1 MIFVGI
7 GERNRYIALRA
18 WKPFRLASSSLS
30 CFRRSD
36 EMKRKLT
43 ALLLAMTFV
52 FATVAPTM
60 AASKQAS
67 ASSNKTATVSVEKS
81 KKEKSGIVAFIANLR
96 PSKSIRS
103 TEGSRETN
111 RTAVGAQA
119 RSGEGAA
126 QGADPEK
133 KKEFKNLFS
142 LLDESGKNIDG
153 AGLRIV
159 KDNDDHDIV
168 AKWSSGQSPIEV
180 SLSAGKYIF
189 ENSSVTPG
197 YKQAK
202 PVSFEVNSE
211 GTITGADDHVKEI
224 DKKKV
229 LVLEAEKQDGKTFF
243 GIKDKLGNYV
253 TGAKLQIKVKGSET
267 ALHEWTTGSF
277 YELRPGDYVLLQ
289 SEAPEGYDKA
299 DPIEFTI
306 DKDGKINP
314 EPKQLKMIGN
324 DQCLFLE
331 AKEAK
336 KETGKLF
343 FSLRGIDNKDLAGA
357 NVTIK
362 QDGKT
367 FEKTFVTKDQP
378 TELPRDKGEYE
389 LIVTKLPDGY
399 KLEKDS
405 IKFEIKEDGK
415 LVPAEADKEYLET
428 KDGNY
433 TLFLKAEPVEPQIF
447 FGLKDSNG
455 KGIAGLE
462 LKIQGNNGKVINL
475 VSGERAIGVNLS
487 ELPDGTYVFSQ
498 TNVRYG
504 YEAAEPIQFTMKDGK
519 VISASSGLTNLG
531 PYQELTLVSK
541 SAKRVVTFSRVDSL
555 GKILLGVEIEIY
567 KDGTKIA
574 SWKSG
579 SDHHKLE
586 LEAGVYRYH
595 EAAVVLGHKIAK
607 DFEFEVKA
615 DGSIVLRGIQLG
627 ENVKLKEGGHICV
640 GEAGGKLEEDPNK
653 KPGEKPGQTNQKKP
667 TTDTKTQAKNHWVEF
682 DVAKKDGTLLE
693 GAVVEIYQNGKLLES
708 WTTSNTG
715 YKTQLQQGSYRFHTK
730 TAPQGYQLAR
740 DFNFAVNRDGSI
752 TLGKL
757 QSGDTVTAKD
767 GRIVVY
773 GDPVSATGTRTS
785 GTTTAASNGRLPKT
799 GDGIS
804 PVFYAVGLAAVGAV
818 ILGIGIKKR
827 RESVDEVK

>member
-1 MIFVGI
+1 
-7 GERNRYIALRA
+7 
-18 WKPFRLASSSLS
+18 
-30 CFRRSD
+30 
-36 EMKRKLT
+36 MKRKLT

-60 AASKQAS
+60 AASKQAN
-67 ASSNKTATVSVEKS
+67 ASPNKTATVSVRKPE
-81 KKEKSGIVAFIANLR
+81 R
-96 PSKSIRS
+96 RHRS
-103 TEGSRETN
+103 LKTVLK
-111 RTAVGAQA
+111 A
-119 RSGEGAA
+119 
-126 QGADPEK
+126 PEK
-133 KKEFKNLFS
+133 KKTFDIYFAVRNKDGDYL
-142 LLDESGKNIDG
+142 DG
-153 AGLRIV
+153 ATLLV
-159 KDNDDHDIV
+159 VDEKDRSNL
-168 AKWSSGQSPIEV
+168 KPWSSGRTPTKRSLAAGNYKFLQEVPIR
-180 SLSAGKYIF
+180 
-189 ENSSVTPG
+189 G
-197 YKQAK
+197 YKSGEPIDFTVTADGK
-202 PVSFEVNSE
+202 VE
-211 GTITGADDHVKEI
+211 GADKNLGEFDGKNMLVIEAA
-224 DKKKV
+224 KK
-229 LVLEAEKQDGKTFF
+229 DGKTFY
-243 GIKDKLGNYV
+243 GIEDKDGKQV
-253 TGAKLQIKVKGSET
+253 AGATLQIKEKGKEA
-267 ALHEWTTGSF
+267 ALHEWPSGEGF
-277 YELRPGDYVLLQ
+277 KVYILDPGDYFLLQ
-289 SEAPEGYDKA
+289 SETPKGYEQA

-306 DKDGKINP
+306 DKDGKISTKSNR
-314 EPKQLKMIGN
+314 LKTSDSTN
-324 DQCLFLE
+324 DQYLLLE

-343 FSLRGIDNKDLAGA
+343 FSLRGIDGKDLAGA

-362 QDGKT
+362 QDGNT
-367 FEKTFVTKDQP
+367 FNGTFVTKDQS
-378 TELPRDKGEYE
+378 TELSRDKGEYE
-389 LIVTKLPDGY
+389 LIVSKLPDGY

-415 LVPAEADKEYLET
+415 VVPAEADKEYLET
-428 KDGNY
+428 KDGNF
-433 TLFLKAEPVEPQIF
+433 TLFLKAEPIEKQF
-447 FGLKDSNG
+447 FFRLKDSNG
-455 KGIAGLE
+455 KDIIGPELQIKDSAGRTIKWFSEKNVKGIN
-462 LKIQGNNGKVINL
+462 ISDFVD
-475 VSGERAIGVNLS
+475 GVY
-487 ELPDGTYVFSQ
+487 EFSQ
-498 TNVRYG
+498 TTVPYG
-504 YEAAEPIQFTMKDGK
+504 HSAAEPIRFTVKDHK
-519 VISASSGLTNLG
+519 IVQASYGLTNFG
-531 PYQELTLVSK
+531 PLQELALVSK

-567 KDGTKIA
+567 KEGTKIA

-607 DFEFEVKA
+607 DFEFEVKT

-627 ENVKLKEGGHICV
+627 EMVKLKEGGHICV

-653 KPGEKPGQTNQKKP
+653 KPEEKPGQSNQKKP
-667 TTDTKTQAKNHWVEF
+667 TTDKKAQAKNHWVEF

-715 YKTQLQQGSYRFHTK
+715 YKTQLQPGSYRFHTK

-773 GDPVSATGTRTS
+773 GDPISATGTRTS
-785 GTTTAASNGRLPKT
+785 GTTTAAASNGRLPKT

>member
-1 MIFVGI
+1 
-7 GERNRYIALRA
+7 
-18 WKPFRLASSSLS
+18 
-30 CFRRSD
+30 
-36 EMKRKLT
+36 MKRKLT

-60 AASKQAS
+60 AASKQANGS
-67 ASSNKTATVSVEKS
+67 GNKTATVSVEKS
-81 KKEKSGIVAFIANLR
+81 KRRWKPLAAVKSLFSVKEDKPDDKKVLKAPAS
-96 PSKSIRS
+96 
-103 TEGSRETN
+103 
-111 RTAVGAQA
+111 
-119 RSGEGAA
+119 SGEGAT
-126 QGADPEK
+126 QGTEAE
-133 KKEFKNLFS
+133 EFKNLFS
-142 LLDESGKNIDG
+142 LHDESGKDIDG
-153 AGLRIV
+153 AELRIV
-159 KDNDDHDIV
+159 KDNGDHGIV
-168 AKWSSGQSPIEV
+168 AKWSSGKSAIEV
-180 SLSAGKYIF
+180 SLPAGKYIF
-189 ENSSVTPG
+189 ANSSATPG
-197 YKQAK
+197 YKLAK
-202 PVSFEVNSE
+202 SVKFEVTDE
-211 GTITGADDHVKEI
+211 GTITGADDHLKEI

-229 LVLEAEKQDGKTFF
+229 LVLETEKQDGKTYF
-243 GIKDKLGNYV
+243 GIEDNLGNRFA
-253 TGAKLQIKVKGSET
+253 GAKLQIKVKGSDT
-267 ALHEWTTGSF
+267 VLHEWTSESGFGF

-289 SEAPEGYDKA
+289 SEAPKGYEPA
-299 DPIEFTI
+299 DPIDFTI
-306 DKDGKINP
+306 DQDGKINTTS
-314 EPKQLKMIGN
+314 KRLKMVEN
-324 DQCLFLE
+324 DQYLVLE
-331 AKEAK
+331 TK

-415 LVPAEADKEYLET
+415 LVPAEADKAYLET

-455 KGIAGLE
+455 KGIIGLE

-487 ELPDGTYVFSQ
+487 DLPDGTYVFSQ

-555 GKILLGVEIEIY
+555 GKLLLGVEIEIY

-653 KPGEKPGQTNQKKP
+653 KPEEKPGQTNQKKP
-667 TTDTKTQAKNHWVEF
+667 TTDTKAQAKNHWVEF

-715 YKTQLQQGSYRFHTK
+715 YKTQLQPGSYRFHTK

-773 GDPVSATGTRTS
+773 GDPISATGTRTS

>member
-1 MIFVGI
+1 
-7 GERNRYIALRA
+7 
-18 WKPFRLASSSLS
+18 
-30 CFRRSD
+30 
-36 EMKRKLT
+36 MKRKLT

-81 KKEKSGIVAFIANLR
+81 RKEKSKEDTFFTNLL
-96 PSKSIRS
+96 PLKK
-103 TEGSRETN
+103 
-111 RTAVGAQA
+111 A
-119 RSGEGAA
+119 RSSKMKMMEAPKPKGDDE
-126 QGADPEK
+126 QNDQEK
-133 KKEFKNLFS
+133 KDKFDVYFCVRNKDGDYL
-142 LLDESGKNIDG
+142 DG
-153 AGLRIV
+153 AILHVIND
-159 KDNDDHDIV
+159 KDRSVVHE
-168 AKWSSGQSPIEV
+168 WSSGKTPSKL
-180 SLSAGKYIF
+180 SLAAGNYEF
-189 ENSSVTPG
+189 LQWVPTRG
-197 YKQAK
+197 YKTGETIK
-202 PVSFEVNSE
+202 FKITEE
-211 GTITGADDHVKEI
+211 GNVEDAGDHLKEI
-224 DKKKV
+224 NGKKV
-229 LVLEAEKQDGKTFF
+229 LVIEPEQLEGKTYF
-243 GIKDKLGNYV
+243 GIEDNLGYRIA
-253 TGAKLQIKVKGSET
+253 GAKLQIKEKDSKDVI
-267 ALHEWTTGSF
+267 HEWTSDGAHIH
-277 YELRPGDYVLLQ
+277 YVLLPGDYVLLQ
-289 SEAPEGYDKA
+289 SETPKGYEQA

-306 DKDGKINP
+306 DKDGKIST
-314 EPKQLKMIGN
+314 KSDRLKTSDSNN
-324 DQCLFLE
+324 DQYLVL
-331 AKEAK
+331 EAK

-343 FSLRGIDNKDLAGA
+343 FSLRGVDNMDLAGA

-399 KLEKDS
+399 KLEKDT

-415 LVPAEADKEYLET
+415 LVPAEADKAYLET

-455 KGIAGLE
+455 KGIVGLE
-462 LKIQGNNGKVINL
+462 LKIQGNNGKVISL

-487 ELPDGTYVFSQ
+487 ELPDGVYVFSQ

-531 PYQELTLVSK
+531 PYQELALVSK

-579 SDHHKLE
+579 SDHHKLK

-595 EAAVVLGHKIAK
+595 EVAVVLGHKIAK
-607 DFEFEVKA
+607 DFEFEVKT

-653 KPGEKPGQTNQKKP
+653 KPEEKPGQTNQKKP
-667 TTDTKTQAKNHWVEF
+667 TTDKKAQAKNHWVEF

-715 YKTQLQQGSYRFHTK
+715 YKTQLQQGTYRFHTK

-757 QSGDTVTAKD
+757 QSGDTVTARD

-785 GTTTAASNGRLPKT
+785 GTTAAASNGRLPKT

>member
-1 MIFVGI
+1 
-7 GERNRYIALRA
+7 
-18 WKPFRLASSSLS
+18 
-30 CFRRSD
+30 
-36 EMKRKLT
+36 MKRKLT

-81 KKEKSGIVAFIANLR
+81 KRRWKPLKAVVQLFSNKKDDANENKVLKEKKQEN
-96 PSKSIRS
+96 
-103 TEGSRETN
+103 
-111 RTAVGAQA
+111 
-119 RSGEGAA
+119 
-126 QGADPEK
+126 PEK
-133 KKEFKNLFS
+133 KDNGGQKDLPDEPDNITETEKPGEGEPKKDPADDEKIEKDPKVDENKDEEKYNTTFRLSDEHDKELVDAKLEILN
-142 LLDESGKNIDG
+142 EDG
-153 AGLRIV
+153 TSV
-159 KDNDDHDIV
+159 E
-168 AKWSSGQSPIEV
+168 KWDSKEKPEE
-180 SLSAGKYIF
+180 LKLPAGKYVF
-189 ENSSVTPG
+189 RMSDKLKG
-197 YKQAK
+197 YKIPLEIK
-202 PVSFEVNSE
+202 FEITKSGEVTYTHN
-211 GTITGADDHVKEI
+211 GKTITLKKENR
-224 DKKKV
+224 V
-229 LVLEAEKQDGKTFF
+229 LIMKAEKEETKTLF
-243 GIKDKLGNYV
+243 GI
-253 TGAKLQIKVKGSET
+253 
-267 ALHEWTTGSF
+267 
-277 YELRPGDYVLLQ
+277 
-289 SEAPEGYDKA
+289 
-299 DPIEFTI
+299 
-306 DKDGKINP
+306 
-314 EPKQLKMIGN
+314 
-324 DQCLFLE
+324 
-331 AKEAK
+331 
-336 KETGKLF
+336 
-343 FSLRGIDNKDLAGA
+343 RGIDGKELAGA
-357 NVTIK
+357 ELQIVEKPKKAPSGDVTTARTWNLW
-362 QDGKT
+362 KT
-367 FEKTFVTKDQP
+367 PE
-378 TELPRDKGEYE
+378 ELKLDEGEYE
-389 LIVTKLPDGY
+389 LVVTKLPDGY
-399 KLEKDS
+399 KVEKVSVD
-405 IKFEIKEDGK
+405 FEITKDGEIK
-415 LVPAEADKEYLET
+415 VAEADKEHLEIE
-428 KDGNY
+428 GAEYN
-433 TLFLKAEPVEPQIF
+433 LFLKAAPTENQF
-447 FGLKDSNG
+447 FFRLKDSNG
-455 KGIAGLE
+455 KDIIGPELQIKDSAGRTIKWFSEKNVKGINISDFAD
-462 LKIQGNNGKVINL
+462 
-475 VSGERAIGVNLS
+475 GVY
-487 ELPDGTYVFSQ
+487 EFSQ
-498 TNVRYG
+498 TTVPYG
-504 YEAAEPIQFTMKDGK
+504 HSAAEPIRFTVKDQRI
-519 VISASSGLTNLG
+519 VEASYGLTDFG
-531 PYQELTLVSK
+531 PYQELALVSK

-653 KPGEKPGQTNQKKP
+653 KPEEKPGQTNQKKP
-667 TTDTKTQAKNHWVEF
+667 TTDTKAQAKNHWVEF

-715 YKTQLQQGSYRFHTK
+715 YKTQLQQGTYRFHTK

-785 GTTTAASNGRLPKT
+785 GTTAAASNGRLPKT

-804 PVFYAVGLAAVGAV
+804 PVFYAVGLAAVGAIV
-818 ILGIGIKKR
+818 LGIGIKKR

>member
-1 MIFVGI
+1 
-7 GERNRYIALRA
+7 
-18 WKPFRLASSSLS
+18 
-30 CFRRSD
+30 
-36 EMKRKLT
+36 MKRKLT

-60 AASKQAS
+60 AASKQTNAS
-67 ASSNKTATVSVEKS
+67 PKKTATVSVERTE
-81 KKEKSGIVAFIANLR
+81 KEKSKEDTFFAKLLPR
-96 PSKSIRS
+96 KK
-103 TEGSRETN
+103 
-111 RTAVGAQA
+111 A
-119 RSGEGAA
+119 RSSKMKMMEAPASKGTDETPV
-126 QGADPEK
+126 PEK
-133 KKEFKNLFS
+133 KKTFDIYFAVRNKDDKY
-142 LLDESGKNIDG
+142 LDEATLLVVDE
-153 AGLRIV
+153 
-159 KDNDDHDIV
+159 KDRSNPK
-168 AKWSSGQSPIEV
+168 KWSSGKIPTKRSLEAGNYKFLQEV
-180 SLSAGKYIF
+180 PAR
-189 ENSSVTPG
+189 G
-197 YKQAK
+197 YKSGE
-202 PVSFEVNSE
+202 PIDF
-211 GTITGADDHVKEI
+211 TITADGKVEGADKNLEKFDGKDMLVIEAA
-224 DKKKV
+224 KK
-229 LVLEAEKQDGKTFF
+229 DGKTFY
-243 GIKDKLGNYV
+243 GIEDKDGKQV
-253 TGAKLQIKVKGSET
+253 AGAMLQIKEKGKEA
-267 ALHEWTTGSF
+267 ALHEWPSGEGF
-277 YELRPGDYVLLQ
+277 KVYILDPGDYVLLQ
-289 SEAPEGYDKA
+289 SETPKDYETA

-306 DKDGKINP
+306 TEDGKISS
-314 EPKQLKMIGN
+314 KSDRLKTSDSNN
-324 DQCLFLE
+324 DQFLVL
-331 AKEAK
+331 EAK
-336 KETGKLF
+336 KETGKLL
-343 FSLRGIDNKDLAGA
+343 FSLRGIDGKELSGA

-362 QDGKT
+362 QDGNT
-367 FEKTFVTKDQP
+367 FNGTFVTKDQP

-487 ELPDGTYVFSQ
+487 ELPDGAYVFSQ

-653 KPGEKPGQTNQKKP
+653 KPEEKPGQTNQKKP

-715 YKTQLQQGSYRFHTK
+715 YKTQLQPGSYRFHTK

>member
-1 MIFVGI
+1 
-7 GERNRYIALRA
+7 
-18 WKPFRLASSSLS
+18 
-30 CFRRSD
+30 
-36 EMKRKLT
+36 MKRKLT

-60 AASKQAS
+60 AASRQAN

-81 KKEKSGIVAFIANLR
+81 KRRWKPLKAVARFLSVKKDDADEE
-96 PSKSIRS
+96 S
-103 TEGSRETN
+103 
-111 RTAVGAQA
+111 
-119 RSGEGAA
+119 EGAGDNTPLKA
-126 QGADPEK
+126 PDPKGNDGTPNPEK
-133 KKEFKNLFS
+133 KKTFDIYFAVRNKDGDYL
-142 LLDESGKNIDG
+142 DG
-153 AGLRIV
+153 ATLLV
-159 KDNDDHDIV
+159 VDEKDRSNP
-168 AKWSSGQSPIEV
+168 KEWSSEKMPSRL
-180 SLSAGKYIF
+180 SLSAGNYKF
-189 ENSSVTPG
+189 LQWVPARG
-197 YKQAK
+197 YKSGEPIDFTVTADGK
-202 PVSFEVNSE
+202 VE
-211 GTITGADDHVKEI
+211 GAGDQLKEI
-224 DKKKV
+224 DGKKV
-229 LVLEAEKQDGKTFF
+229 LVIEPEQLEGKTYF
-243 GIKDKLGNYV
+243 GIEDNLGNRIA
-253 TGAKLQIKVKGSET
+253 GAKLQIKKKGSEDLSH
-267 ALHEWTTGSF
+267 AWTSNEGYKEYT
-277 YELRPGDYVLLQ
+277 LLPGDYVLLQ
-289 SEAPEGYDKA
+289 SEAPEGYEKA

-306 DKDGKINP
+306 DKDGKIST
-314 EPKQLKMIGN
+314 KSDGLKTSDSNN
-324 DQCLFLE
+324 DQYLVL
-331 AKEAK
+331 EAK
-336 KETGKLF
+336 KETGKHF
-343 FSLRGIDNKDLAGA
+343 FSLRGIDNKELAGA

-367 FEKTFVTKDQP
+367 LEATFETKDQP
-378 TELPRDKGEYE
+378 TELPLEKGEYE
-389 LIVTKLPDGY
+389 LIVTTLPNGY
-399 KLEKDS
+399 KLEKNT
-405 IKFEIKEDGK
+405 IKFEVNDKGEII
-415 LVPAEADKEYLET
+415 VAEVDKAYLET

-455 KGIAGLE
+455 KGIAGLK

-487 ELPDGTYVFSQ
+487 ELPDGAYVFSQ
-498 TNVRYG
+498 TSVRDG

-519 VISASSGLTNLG
+519 VISESPGLTNLG

-567 KDGTKIA
+567 KDGVKID

-579 SDHHKLE
+579 SENHKLE

-640 GEAGGKLEEDPNK
+640 GESGGKLEEDPNK
-653 KPGEKPGQTNQKKP
+653 KPEEKPGQNNQKKP
-667 TTDTKTQAKNHWVEF
+667 TTDTKAQAKNHWVEF

-708 WTTSNTG
+708 WTTSTTG
-715 YKTQLQQGSYRFHTK
+715 YKTQLKQGSYRFHTK

-773 GDPVSATGTRTS
+773 GDPISATGTRTTT
-785 GTTTAASNGRLPKT
+785 GTTTAAPSNGRLPKT

>member
-1 MIFVGI
+1 
-7 GERNRYIALRA
+7 
-18 WKPFRLASSSLS
+18 
-30 CFRRSD
+30 
-36 EMKRKLT
+36 MKRKLT

-60 AASKQAS
+60 AAKPAKAS
-67 ASSNKTATVSVEKS
+67 PNKTAAVSVEES
-81 KKEKSGIVAFIANLR
+81 KKEKSGIVAFIENLR
-96 PSKSIRS
+96 PSKSMRS
-103 TEGSRETN
+103 TEGSREKN
-111 RTAVGAQA
+111 RTAGSAQA

-126 QGADPEK
+126 QGADPKEK
-133 KKEFKNLFS
+133 EKFKNLFS

-159 KDNDDHDIV
+159 KESGDHDIV
-168 AKWSSGQSPIEV
+168 APWTSGQSAIEV
-180 SLSAGKYIF
+180 SLPAGKYIF
-189 ENSSVTPG
+189 VNSSVTPG
-197 YKQAK
+197 YKPAK
-202 PVSFEVNSE
+202 PVNFEVTDK
-211 GTITGADDHVKEI
+211 GTITGADDHVKVI
-224 DKKKV
+224 DEKKV
-229 LVLEAEKQDGKTFF
+229 LVLEAERQDGKTFF
-243 GIKDKLGNYV
+243 GIKEKLGNNV
-253 TGAKLQIKVKGSET
+253 TGAVLQIMDKDSEKVIHQWSSES
-267 ALHEWTTGSF
+267 GFGF

-289 SEAPEGYDKA
+289 SEAPEGYEKA

-306 DKDGKINP
+306 DEHGKINP

-324 DQCLFLE
+324 DQCLFL
-331 AKEAK
+331 EAK

-378 TELPRDKGEYE
+378 VELPRDKGEYE
-389 LIVTKLPDGY
+389 LTVTKLPEGY
-399 KLEKDS
+399 KFGKDT
-405 IKFEIKEDGK
+405 IKFEIKDDGK
-415 LVPAEADKEYLET
+415 VVPAEADKEYLET

-433 TLFLKAEPVEPQIF
+433 TLFLKAEPVEPQVF

-455 KGIAGLE
+455 KGIVGLE
-462 LKIQGNNGKVINL
+462 LKIQGNNGKVISL

-487 ELPDGTYVFSQ
+487 ELPDGAYVFSQ

-519 VISASSGLTNLG
+519 VISPSSGLTNLG

-555 GKILLGVEIEIY
+555 GKLLLGAEIEIY

-607 DFEFEVKA
+607 DFEFEVKT

-640 GEAGGKLEEDPNK
+640 GESGGKLEEDPNK
-653 KPGEKPGQTNQKKP
+653 KPEEKPGQNNQKKP
-667 TTDTKTQAKNHWVEF
+667 TTDTKPEAKNHWVEF

-708 WTTSNTG
+708 WTTSTTG

-740 DFNFAVNRDGSI
+740 DFNFGVNRDGSI

-773 GDPVSATGTRTS
+773 GDPISATGTRTTT
-785 GTTTAASNGRLPKT
+785 GTTTAAPSNGRLPKT

-818 ILGIGIKKR
+818 ILGIGLKKR

>member
-1 MIFVGI
+1 
-7 GERNRYIALRA
+7 
-18 WKPFRLASSSLS
+18 
-30 CFRRSD
+30 
-36 EMKRKLT
+36 MKRKLT

-60 AASKQAS
+60 AASKQAN

-81 KKEKSGIVAFIANLR
+81 KRRFRPFAAVKSLI
-96 PSKSIRS
+96 S
-103 TEGSRETN
+103 T
-111 RTAVGAQA
+111 
-119 RSGEGAA
+119 
-126 QGADPEK
+126 
-133 KKEFKNLFS
+133 KKEDPAK
-142 LLDESGKNIDG
+142 
-153 AGLRIV
+153 V
-159 KDNDDHDIV
+159 DDV
-168 AKWSSGQSPIEV
+168 A
-180 SLSAGKYIF
+180 
-189 ENSSVTPG
+189 
-197 YKQAK
+197 
-202 PVSFEVNSE
+202 
-211 GTITGADDHVKEI
+211 
-224 DKKKV
+224 
-229 LVLEAEKQDGKTFF
+229 
-243 GIKDKLGNYV
+243 
-253 TGAKLQIKVKGSET
+253 
-267 ALHEWTTGSF
+267 
-277 YELRPGDYVLLQ
+277 
-289 SEAPEGYDKA
+289 
-299 DPIEFTI
+299 
-306 DKDGKINP
+306 
-314 EPKQLKMIGN
+314 
-324 DQCLFLE
+324 
-331 AKEAK
+331 AK
-336 KETGKLF
+336 KEEKKDPKNENSNLEGTVTVSDPTKAGTSTDVKKPGDGGEPAKGSNEEDKVKPVEFTFSLVDENGNNLSGAILTLTNENVKADDKQEKPFLIDENPKELKLEPGKYKLEIIKASDGYKESSAEFEIVKSKKTGESEESVEFKLNGKTLKVAKVEDKIQLTMTAEKEEESKLF

-367 FEKTFVTKDQP
+367 LEATFETKDQP
-378 TELPRDKGEYE
+378 TELPLEKGEYE

-399 KLEKDS
+399 KLEKDT

-455 KGIAGLE
+455 KGIAGLK

-487 ELPDGTYVFSQ
+487 ELPDGAYVFSQ
-498 TNVRYG
+498 TSVRDG

-519 VISASSGLTNLG
+519 VISESPGLTNLG

-567 KDGTKIA
+567 KDGTKID

-579 SDHHKLE
+579 SENHKLE

-607 DFEFEVKA
+607 DFEFEIKA

-627 ENVKLKEGGHICV
+627 ENVKLKEGGLICV

-653 KPGEKPGQTNQKKP
+653 KPEEKPGQTNQKKP
-667 TTDTKTQAKNHWVEF
+667 TTDKKAQAKNHWVEF

-715 YKTQLQQGSYRFHTK
+715 YKTQLQQGTYRFHTK

-757 QSGDTVTAKD
+757 QSGDTVTARD

-785 GTTTAASNGRLPKT
+785 GTTAAASNGRLPKT

>member
-1 MIFVGI
+1 
-7 GERNRYIALRA
+7 
-18 WKPFRLASSSLS
+18 
-30 CFRRSD
+30 
-36 EMKRKLT
+36 MKRKLT

-67 ASSNKTATVSVEKS
+67 ASSNKTATVFVEKS
-81 KKEKSGIVAFIANLR
+81 KRRFRPFAAVKSLI
-96 PSKSIRS
+96 S
-103 TEGSRETN
+103 T
-111 RTAVGAQA
+111 
-119 RSGEGAA
+119 
-126 QGADPEK
+126 
-133 KKEFKNLFS
+133 KKEDPAK
-142 LLDESGKNIDG
+142 
-153 AGLRIV
+153 V
-159 KDNDDHDIV
+159 DDV
-168 AKWSSGQSPIEV
+168 A
-180 SLSAGKYIF
+180 
-189 ENSSVTPG
+189 
-197 YKQAK
+197 
-202 PVSFEVNSE
+202 
-211 GTITGADDHVKEI
+211 
-224 DKKKV
+224 
-229 LVLEAEKQDGKTFF
+229 
-243 GIKDKLGNYV
+243 
-253 TGAKLQIKVKGSET
+253 
-267 ALHEWTTGSF
+267 
-277 YELRPGDYVLLQ
+277 
-289 SEAPEGYDKA
+289 
-299 DPIEFTI
+299 
-306 DKDGKINP
+306 
-314 EPKQLKMIGN
+314 
-324 DQCLFLE
+324 
-331 AKEAK
+331 AK
-336 KETGKLF
+336 KEEKKDPKNENSNLEGTVTVSDPTKAGTSTDVKKPGDGGEPAKGSNEEDKVKPVEFTFSLVDENGNNLSGAILTLTNENVKADDKQEKPFLIDENPKELKLEPGKYKLEIIKAPKDYKESSAEFEIVKSKKTGESEESVEFKLNNKTLKVAKVEDKIQLTMTAEKEEESKLF

-367 FEKTFVTKDQP
+367 FDGTFVTKDQP

-389 LIVTKLPDGY
+389 LTVTKLPDGY
-399 KLEKDS
+399 KLEKDT

-433 TLFLKAEPVEPQIF
+433 TLFLKAAPIEKQFVF
-447 FGLKDSNG
+447 RLKDSNG
-455 KGIAGLE
+455 ADIIGPELQIKDSAGRTIKWFSEKNVKGINISEFAD
-462 LKIQGNNGKVINL
+462 
-475 VSGERAIGVNLS
+475 GVY
-487 ELPDGTYVFSQ
+487 EFSQ
-498 TNVRYG
+498 TTVPYG
-504 YEAAEPIQFTMKDGK
+504 YSAAEPIRFTVKDHRI
-519 VISASSGLTNLG
+519 VEASSGLENPFGL
-531 PYQELTLVSK
+531 YQELTLVSK
-541 SAKRVVTFSRVDSL
+541 NISSNSLKRVVTFSRVDSL

-607 DFEFEVKA
+607 DFEFEIKA

-653 KPGEKPGQTNQKKP
+653 KPEEKPGQTNQKKP
-667 TTDTKTQAKNHWVEF
+667 TTDKKVQAKNHWVEF

-715 YKTQLQQGSYRFHTK
+715 YKTQLQPGSYRFHTK

-827 RESVDEVK
+827 KESVDEVK

>member
-1 MIFVGI
+1 
-7 GERNRYIALRA
+7 
-18 WKPFRLASSSLS
+18 
-30 CFRRSD
+30 
-36 EMKRKLT
+36 MKRKLT

-60 AASKQAS
+60 AASKQAN
-67 ASSNKTATVSVEKS
+67 ASPNKTATVSVRKPE
-81 KKEKSGIVAFIANLR
+81 R
-96 PSKSIRS
+96 RHRS
-103 TEGSRETN
+103 LKTVLK
-111 RTAVGAQA
+111 A
-119 RSGEGAA
+119 
-126 QGADPEK
+126 PEK
-133 KKEFKNLFS
+133 KKTFDIYFAVRNKDGDYL
-142 LLDESGKNIDG
+142 DG
-153 AGLRIV
+153 ATLLV
-159 KDNDDHDIV
+159 VDEKDRSNL
-168 AKWSSGQSPIEV
+168 KPWSSGRTPTKRSLAAGNYKFLQEVPIR
-180 SLSAGKYIF
+180 
-189 ENSSVTPG
+189 G
-197 YKQAK
+197 YKSGEPIDFTVTADGK
-202 PVSFEVNSE
+202 VE
-211 GTITGADDHVKEI
+211 GADKNLGEFDGKNMLVIEAA
-224 DKKKV
+224 KK
-229 LVLEAEKQDGKTFF
+229 DGKTFY
-243 GIKDKLGNYV
+243 GIEDKDGKQV
-253 TGAKLQIKVKGSET
+253 AGATLQIKEKGKEA
-267 ALHEWTTGSF
+267 ALHEWPSGEGF
-277 YELRPGDYVLLQ
+277 KVYILDPGDYFLLQ
-289 SEAPEGYDKA
+289 SETPKGYEQA

-306 DKDGKINP
+306 DKDGKISTKSNR
-314 EPKQLKMIGN
+314 LKTSDSTN
-324 DQCLFLE
+324 DQYLLLE

-343 FSLRGIDNKDLAGA
+343 FSLRGIDGKDLAGA

-362 QDGKT
+362 QDGNT
-367 FEKTFVTKDQP
+367 FNGTFVTKDQS
-378 TELPRDKGEYE
+378 TELLRDKGEYE
-389 LIVTKLPDGY
+389 LIVSKLPDGY

-415 LVPAEADKEYLET
+415 VVPAEADKEYLET
-428 KDGNY
+428 KDGNF
-433 TLFLKAEPVEPQIF
+433 TLFLKAEPIEKQF
-447 FGLKDSNG
+447 FFRLKDSNG
-455 KGIAGLE
+455 KDIIGPELQIKDSAGRTIKWFSEKNVKGINISDFAD
-462 LKIQGNNGKVINL
+462 
-475 VSGERAIGVNLS
+475 GVY
-487 ELPDGTYVFSQ
+487 EFSQ
-498 TNVRYG
+498 TTVPYG
-504 YEAAEPIQFTMKDGK
+504 HSAAEPIRFTVKDHK
-519 VISASSGLTNLG
+519 IVQASYGLTNFG
-531 PYQELTLVSK
+531 PLQELALVSK

-567 KDGTKIA
+567 KEGTKIA

-607 DFEFEVKA
+607 DFEFEVKT

-627 ENVKLKEGGHICV
+627 EMVKLKEGGHICV

-653 KPGEKPGQTNQKKP
+653 KPEEKPGQSNQKKP
-667 TTDTKTQAKNHWVEF
+667 TTDKKAQAKNHWVEF

-715 YKTQLQQGSYRFHTK
+715 YKTQLQPGSYRFHTK

-773 GDPVSATGTRTS
+773 GDPISATGTRTS
-785 GTTTAASNGRLPKT
+785 GTTTAAASNGRLPKT

>member
-1 MIFVGI
+1 
-7 GERNRYIALRA
+7 
-18 WKPFRLASSSLS
+18 
-30 CFRRSD
+30 
-36 EMKRKLT
+36 MKRKLT

-60 AASKQAS
+60 AASKQAN

-81 KKEKSGIVAFIANLR
+81 KKEKSKFGAFIDKLTSPFTALFAT
-96 PSKSIRS
+96 SSEVDSDKK
-103 TEGSRETN
+103 TN
-111 RTAVGAQA
+111 TDLNSAGAQ
-119 RSGEGAA
+119 S
-126 QGADPEK
+126 
-133 KKEFKNLFS
+133 
-142 LLDESGKNIDG
+142 
-153 AGLRIV
+153 
-159 KDNDDHDIV
+159 NDANH
-168 AKWSSGQSPIEV
+168 Q
-180 SLSAGKYIF
+180 SAG
-189 ENSSVTPG
+189 N
-197 YKQAK
+197 
-202 PVSFEVNSE
+202 
-211 GTITGADDHVKEI
+211 
-224 DKKKV
+224 
-229 LVLEAEKQDGKTFF
+229 
-243 GIKDKLGNYV
+243 
-253 TGAKLQIKVKGSET
+253 GSET
-267 ALHEWTTGSF
+267 TTPPANPAVPPVKPEEKNQGKDDQPDGKDNK
-277 YELRPGDYVLLQ
+277 E
-289 SEAPEGYDKA
+289 EAVEPVEFTFSLVDENGNNLSGAILTLTNENVKA
-299 DPIEFTI
+299 DDKQEKPFLIDENPKELKLEPGKYKLEIIKASDGYKESSAEFEIVKSKKTGESEESVEFKLNGKTLKVAKVE
-306 DKDGKINP
+306 DKI
-314 EPKQLKMIGN
+314 QLTMTA
-324 DQCLFLE
+324 E
-331 AKEAK
+331 KE
-336 KETGKLF
+336 EESKLF

-367 FEKTFVTKDQP
+367 FDKTFVTKDQP
-378 TELPRDKGEYE
+378 TELPKEKGEYE
-389 LIVTKLPDGY
+389 ITVTKLPEGY
-399 KLEKDS
+399 KLEKDT

-487 ELPDGTYVFSQ
+487 ELPDGAYVFS

-519 VISASSGLTNLG
+519 VISESPGLTNLG

-567 KDGTKIA
+567 KDGTKID

-607 DFEFEVKA
+607 DFEFEVKT

-653 KPGEKPGQTNQKKP
+653 KPEEKPGQSNQKKP
-667 TTDTKTQAKNHWVEF
+667 TTDKKAQAKNHWVEF

-715 YKTQLQQGSYRFHTK
+715 YKTQLQQGTYRFHTK

-785 GTTTAASNGRLPKT
+785 GTTAASNGRLPKT

>member
-1 MIFVGI
+1 
-7 GERNRYIALRA
+7 
-18 WKPFRLASSSLS
+18 
-30 CFRRSD
+30 
-36 EMKRKLT
+36 MKRKLT

-52 FATVAPTM
+52 FATVAPTL
-60 AASKQAS
+60 AASKQANG
-67 ASSNKTATVSVEKS
+67 SSNKTATVSVEKS
-81 KKEKSGIVAFIANLR
+81 KRRWKPLAAVKSLFSVKEDKPDDKKVLKAPAS
-96 PSKSIRS
+96 
-103 TEGSRETN
+103 
-111 RTAVGAQA
+111 
-119 RSGEGAA
+119 SGEGAT
-126 QGADPEK
+126 QGTEAE
-133 KKEFKNLFS
+133 EFKNLFS
-142 LLDESGKNIDG
+142 LHDESGKDIDG
-153 AGLRIV
+153 AELRIV
-159 KDNDDHDIV
+159 KDNGDHGIV
-168 AKWSSGQSPIEV
+168 AKWSSGKSAIEV
-180 SLSAGKYIF
+180 SLPAGKYIF
-189 ENSSVTPG
+189 ANSSATPG
-197 YKQAK
+197 YKLAK
-202 PVSFEVNSE
+202 SVKFEVTDE
-211 GTITGADDHVKEI
+211 GTITGADDHLKEI

-229 LVLEAEKQDGKTFF
+229 LVLETEKQDGKTYF
-243 GIKDKLGNYV
+243 GIEDNLGNRFA
-253 TGAKLQIKVKGSET
+253 GAKLQIKVKGSDT
-267 ALHEWTTGSF
+267 VLHEWTSESGFGF

-289 SEAPEGYDKA
+289 SEAPKGYEPA
-299 DPIEFTI
+299 DPIDFTI
-306 DKDGKINP
+306 DQDGKINTTS
-314 EPKQLKMIGN
+314 KRLKMVEN
-324 DQCLFLE
+324 DQYLVLE
-331 AKEAK
+331 TK

-415 LVPAEADKEYLET
+415 LVPAEADKAYLET

-455 KGIAGLE
+455 KGIIGLE

-487 ELPDGTYVFSQ
+487 DLPDGTYVFSQ

-555 GKILLGVEIEIY
+555 GKLLLGVEIEIY

-653 KPGEKPGQTNQKKP
+653 KPEEKPGQTNQKKP
-667 TTDTKTQAKNHWVEF
+667 TTDTKAQAKNHWVEF

-715 YKTQLQQGSYRFHTK
+715 YKTQLQPGSYRFHTK

-773 GDPVSATGTRTS
+773 GDPISATGTRTS

>member
-1 MIFVGI
+1 
-7 GERNRYIALRA
+7 
-18 WKPFRLASSSLS
+18 
-30 CFRRSD
+30 
-36 EMKRKLT
+36 MKRKLT

-81 KKEKSGIVAFIANLR
+81 KDRGKLGAFIAKLL
-96 PSKSIRS
+96 PGKKDKADEKMEVAGDTKMMKAS
-103 TEGSRETN
+103 
-111 RTAVGAQA
+111 
-119 RSGEGAA
+119 
-126 QGADPEK
+126 DPEK
-133 KKEFKNLFS
+133 KDKFDVYFCVRNKDGEYL
-142 LLDESGKNIDG
+142 DG
-153 AGLRIV
+153 AILRVINDEDRSKP
-159 KDNDDHDIV
+159 KD
-168 AKWSSGQSPIEV
+168 WSSGKTLSKL
-180 SLSAGKYIF
+180 SLAPGNYEFLQWVPAK
-189 ENSSVTPG
+189 G
-197 YKQAK
+197 YKAGETIK
-202 PVSFEVNSE
+202 FKITEE
-211 GTITGADDHVKEI
+211 GKVEDAGDHLKEI
-224 DKKKV
+224 DGKKV
-229 LVLEAEKQDGKTFF
+229 LVIEAEKHEGKTYF
-243 GIKDKLGNYV
+243 GIEDNLGNGIA
-253 TGAKLQIKVKGSET
+253 GAKLQIKEKGSET
-267 ALHEWTTGSF
+267 ALHEWTSDGARAH
-277 YELRPGDYVLLQ
+277 YVLLPGDYVLLQ

-567 KDGTKIA
+567 KDGTKID

-640 GEAGGKLEEDPNK
+640 GEAGGKLGEDPNK
-653 KPGEKPGQTNQKKP
+653 KPEEKPGQTNQKKP

-708 WTTSNTG
+708 WTTSTTG
-715 YKTQLQQGSYRFHTK
+715 YKTQLQQGTYRFHTK

-785 GTTTAASNGRLPKT
+785 GTTAAASNGRLPKT

-804 PVFYAVGLAAVGAV
+804 PVFYAVGLAAVGTV

-827 RESVDEVK
+827 RESVDEIK

>member
-1 MIFVGI
+1 
-7 GERNRYIALRA
+7 
-18 WKPFRLASSSLS
+18 
-30 CFRRSD
+30 
-36 EMKRKLT
+36 MKRKVT

-81 KKEKSGIVAFIANLR
+81 KRRFRPLKAVVQLFSNKKEESVKSDDVAAKKVTQENSENKDNGGNDGSSDEKDKPKEEKKSGEKDEV
-96 PSKSIRS
+96 KQ
-103 TEGSRETN
+103 EEETKVEPVEF
-111 RTAVGAQA
+111 TF
-119 RSGEGAA
+119 SLIGESNEQLSGAA
-126 QGADPEK
+126 
-133 KKEFKNLFS
+133 FTLKNVTNKDASELK
-142 LLDESGKNIDG
+142 DTWITDG
-153 AGLRIV
+153 NSRKL
-159 KDNDDHDIV
+159 KLE
-168 AKWSSGQSPIEV
+168 P
-180 SLSAGKYIF
+180 GKY
-189 ENSSVTPG
+189 
-197 YKQAK
+197 
-202 PVSFEVNSE
+202 
-211 GTITGADDHVKEI
+211 
-224 DKKKV
+224 
-229 LVLEAEKQDGKTFF
+229 
-243 GIKDKLGNYV
+243 
-253 TGAKLQIKVKGSET
+253 
-267 ALHEWTTGSF
+267 
-277 YELRPGDYVLLQ
+277 
-289 SEAPEGYDKA
+289 
-299 DPIEFTI
+299 
-306 DKDGKINP
+306 
-314 EPKQLKMIGN
+314 QLKMTERPKGY
-324 DQCLFLE
+324 
-331 AKEAK
+331 KETSAEFEIEIVKSEKPGEPDKFNIVSKTLTFDKDAK
-336 KETGKLF
+336 KLTMKAEKEPEKEKEEIKTF
-343 FSLRGIDNKDLAGA
+343 FSLRDMAGKELSGAKLKIVKITEKDADKEA
-357 NVTIK
+357 
-362 QDGKT
+362 
-367 FEKTFVTKDQP
+367 E
-378 TELPRDKGEYE
+378 ELVKEWTSGNESVP
-389 LIVTKLPDGY
+389 Y
-399 KLEKDS
+399 KLEKGKYKFVVVGLPGDCVVEKSS
-405 IKFEIKEDGK
+405 IDFEINEKGEI
-415 LVPAEADKEYLET
+415 VVAEADKEHLEA
-428 KDGNY
+428 KDGNQ
-433 TLFLKAEPVEPQIF
+433 TLFMVAERLADRIY
-447 FGLKDSNG
+447 FGLVDSNG
-455 KGIAGLE
+455 KALSGLE
-462 LKIQGNNGKVINL
+462 LKIEGNNGKVINL
-475 VSGERAIGVNLS
+475 VSGERSIGVKVT
-487 ELPDGTYVFSQ
+487 ELPDGDYVFSQ

-504 YEAAEPIQFTMKDGK
+504 HEAAEPIRFTIQNKK
-519 VISASSGLTNLG
+519 VIAASSGFTPLG
-531 PYQELTLVSK
+531 GYQELILVSK

-586 LEAGVYRYH
+586 LEAGIYRYH

-653 KPGEKPGQTNQKKP
+653 KPEEKPGQTNQKKP
-667 TTDTKTQAKNHWVEF
+667 TTDKKAQAKNHWVEF

-715 YKTQLQQGSYRFHTK
+715 YKTQLQPGSYRFHTK

-785 GTTTAASNGRLPKT
+785 GTTAAASNGRLPKT

-818 ILGIGIKKR
+818 VLGIGIKKR
-827 RESVDEVK
+827 RESVDEIK

>member
-1 MIFVGI
+1 
-7 GERNRYIALRA
+7 
-18 WKPFRLASSSLS
+18 
-30 CFRRSD
+30 
-36 EMKRKLT
+36 MKRKLT

-60 AASKQAS
+60 AASKQAKES
-67 ASSNKTATVSVEKS
+67 GNRTATVSVGKA
-81 KKEKSGIVAFIANLR
+81 KRRN
-96 PSKSIRS
+96 RS
-103 TEGSRETN
+103 LKTVLK
-111 RTAVGAQA
+111 A
-119 RSGEGAA
+119 
-126 QGADPEK
+126 PEK
-133 KKEFKNLFS
+133 KKTFDIYFAVRNKDGEYL
-142 LLDESGKNIDG
+142 DG
-153 AGLRIV
+153 AILRVINDEDRSKP
-159 KDNDDHDIV
+159 KD
-168 AKWSSGQSPIEV
+168 WSSGKTSSQL
-180 SLSAGKYIF
+180 SLSAGSYSF
-189 ENSSVTPG
+189 LQWVPARG
-197 YKQAK
+197 YKTGETIK
-202 PVSFEVNSE
+202 FKITEE
-211 GTITGADDHVKEI
+211 GKVEDAGDHLKEI
-224 DKKKV
+224 EGKKV
-229 LVLEAEKQDGKTFF
+229 LVIEPEQLEGKTFY
-243 GIKDKLGNYV
+243 GIEDKDGKQV
-253 TGAKLQIKVKGSET
+253 AGAMLQIKEKGKK
-267 ALHEWTTGSF
+267 APLHQWPSDDGF
-277 YELRPGDYVLLQ
+277 ADYILLPGDYDLLQ
-289 SEAPEGYDKA
+289 SETPKGYEKA

-306 DKDGKINP
+306 TEDGKISTKSNG
-314 EPKQLKMIGN
+314 LKTSDSNN
-324 DQCLFLE
+324 DQYLVL
-331 AKEAK
+331 EAK

-343 FSLRGIDNKDLAGA
+343 FSLRGVDNKDLAGA

-367 FEKTFVTKDQP
+367 LDETFETKDLP
-378 TELPRDKGEYE
+378 TELPRNEGEYE
-389 LIVTKLPDGY
+389 LTVTHAPEGY
-399 KLEKDS
+399 KPVKDT
-405 IKFEIKEDGK
+405 IKFEIDEKGK
-415 LVPAEADKEYLET
+415 LKVDDKYLDK
-428 KDGNY
+428 KDGNE
-433 TLFLKAEPVEPQIF
+433 TLFLKAEPIGDQF
-447 FGLKDSNG
+447 FFRLKDMSG
-455 KGIAGLE
+455 ADIIGPE
-462 LKIQGNNGKVINL
+462 LQIKDSTGKVIKWF
-475 VSGERAIGVNLS
+475 S
-487 ELPDGTYVFSQ
+487 EKNPKGIDIKEFADGTYEFSQ
-498 TNVRYG
+498 TTVPYG
-504 YEAAEPIQFTMKDGK
+504 HSAAEPIRFTVKDHRIVEAGY
-519 VISASSGLTNLG
+519 GLTDFG
-531 PYQELTLVSK
+531 PYQELALVSK

-555 GKILLGVEIEIY
+555 GKILLGAEIEIY

-586 LEAGVYRYH
+586 LEPGIYKYH

-607 DFEFEVKA
+607 DFEFEIKA

-653 KPGEKPGQTNQKKP
+653 KPEEKPGQSNQKKP
-667 TTDTKTQAKNHWVEF
+667 TSDKKAQAKNHWVEF

-715 YKTQLQQGSYRFHTK
+715 YKTQLQPGSYRFHTK

-773 GDPVSATGTRTS
+773 GDPISATGTRTS

>member
-1 MIFVGI
+1 
-7 GERNRYIALRA
+7 
-18 WKPFRLASSSLS
+18 
-30 CFRRSD
+30 
-36 EMKRKLT
+36 MKRKLT

-60 AASKQAS
+60 AASRQAN
-67 ASSNKTATVSVEKS
+67 ASSNKTATVSVEKTKRRRNPLAAVKS
-81 KKEKSGIVAFIANLR
+81 LFSTKKEDPVKVGEKKEKKEPAAAKSDDTGANNAT
-96 PSKSIRS
+96 S
-103 TEGSRETN
+103 TP
-111 RTAVGAQA
+111 
-119 RSGEGAA
+119 
-126 QGADPEK
+126 PEK
-133 KKEFKNLFS
+133 PVVSHVNGDEEDQEKDKKSDEKNNKEEAVKPVEFTFGLVDENGNNLSGAILTLTNENVKADDKQEKPFITDENPKELKLAPGKYKLEIIRAPKGYKESSAEFEIVKSKKSEKPEESKETIEFK
-142 LLDESGKNIDG
+142 
-153 AGLRIV
+153 V
-159 KDNDDHDIV
+159 
-168 AKWSSGQSPIEV
+168 
-180 SLSAGKYIF
+180 
-189 ENSSVTPG
+189 
-197 YKQAK
+197 
-202 PVSFEVNSE
+202 
-211 GTITGADDHVKEI
+211 
-224 DKKKV
+224 
-229 LVLEAEKQDGKTFF
+229 DGKTLKFD
-243 GIKDKLGNYV
+243 KDKKIL
-253 TGAKLQIKVKGSET
+253 TMT
-267 ALHEWTTGSF
+267 AE
-277 YELRPGDYVLLQ
+277 
-289 SEAPEGYDKA
+289 
-299 DPIEFTI
+299 
-306 DKDGKINP
+306 
-314 EPKQLKMIGN
+314 
-324 DQCLFLE
+324 
-331 AKEAK
+331 KE
-336 KETGKLF
+336 ESKLF
-343 FSLRGIDNKDLAGA
+343 FSLRDIAGKELAGA

-367 FEKTFVTKDQP
+367 LEATFETKDQP
-378 TELPRDKGEYE
+378 TELPLDKGEYE

-487 ELPDGTYVFSQ
+487 ELPDGAYVFSQ
-498 TNVRYG
+498 TSVRDG

-519 VISASSGLTNLG
+519 AISESSALTNLG

-607 DFEFEVKA
+607 DFEFEVKT

-627 ENVKLKEGGHICV
+627 EMVKLKEGGHICV

-653 KPGEKPGQTNQKKP
+653 KPEEKPGQSNQKKP
-667 TTDTKTQAKNHWVEF
+667 TTDKKAQAKNHWVEF

-785 GTTTAASNGRLPKT
+785 GTTAASNGRLPKT

-804 PVFYAVGLAAVGAV
+804 PVFYAVGLAAVGAIV
-818 ILGIGIKKR
+818 LGIGIKKR